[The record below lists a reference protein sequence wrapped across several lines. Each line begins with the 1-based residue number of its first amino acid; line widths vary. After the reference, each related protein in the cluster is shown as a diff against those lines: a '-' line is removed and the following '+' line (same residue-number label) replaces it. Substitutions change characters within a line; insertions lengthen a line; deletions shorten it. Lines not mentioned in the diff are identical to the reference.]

1 VFAYLVQ
8 QGHSVRIVPLLATIT
23 KSLYYGIHINWTEDM
38 QRKLKSV
45 INDLKTFVALALE
58 VSHAP
63 IVTMISVINRKI
75 HTLL

>member
-1 VFAYLVQ
+1 MFAYLVQ
-8 QGHSVRIVPLLATIT
+8 HGHPVRTVPLLATIT
-23 KSLYYGIHINWTEDM
+23 KRLYYGIHINWTEDM

-45 INDLKTFVALALE
+45 INVLKTFVALTLE

-63 IVTMISVINRKI
+63 IVTMIIVIDRKT